1 MTFYIGCGIV
11 LDQGGRYILVQETRH
26 EKAGLY
32 NLPAGTLE
40 VDEDLLQCVTRE
52 TREETGADIT
62 VEHFV
67 GIYQVVITNGH
78 NVVFAVFAGRVA
90 QVTRFISEE
99 HDVIKA
105 FTYEEIEELNRAG
118 QLRSPTVLQAITDYR
133 GGQKLPLT
141 AVKAWHVE
149 SLGSITVDKNY

>member
-1 MTFYIGCGIV
+1 MFYIGCGIV
-11 LDQGGRYILVQETRH
+11 LEQTGKYILVQETRH

-40 VDEDLLQCVTRE
+40 VGEDLLQCVTRE
-52 TREETGADIT
+52 TKEETGADVT

-67 GIYQVVITNGH
+67 GIYQAVIANGH
-78 NVVFAVFAGRVA
+78 NVVFTVFAGRVA
-90 QVTRFISEE
+90 KNTAFISEE
-99 HDVIKA
+99 HDIIQA
-105 FTYEEIEELNRAG
+105 FTYEEIERLNRAG
-118 QLRSPTVLQAITDYR
+118 RLRSPIVLQAITDYR

-149 SLGSITVDKNY
+149 SLGSITVNKDH